1 MYIYICFF
9 PLCIGGFYLS
19 LFIEHHTKRV
29 RVKNVFLILA
39 SLLFYGWTGLHNLM
53 GLIVYILL
61 VFVLGK
67 WLQQIKFGLSKIYIS
82 ICIVILSSILF
93 YFKYFNFMNHA
104 IDAVIGVNIINHHI
118 YAMAGISFITFSAI
132 SYLIDVY
139 RNDARAGNLWE
150 VALYLTFFPKIIS
163 GPIVLWKDFSNSYLK
178 PSYSLSNFIYGL
190 NRIIIGL
197 SKKVIL
203 ADSFGATINNI
214 EASSSIDCVT
224 AWGCAFLYYLQI
236 YYDFSGYSDIAIGLS
251 KVFGFNVA
259 ENFNFPYRS
268 LSITEFWR
276 RWHIS
281 LGNWFKEYVYIPLGG
296 NRKGKKRT
304 LCNLFIVFFI
314 TGVWHG
320 AGMGYLFWGVL
331 HGVCVL
337 GERCLKDTSFYNK
350 IPSYIKWLAI

>member
-1 MYIYICFF
+1 M
-9 PLCIGGFYLS
+9 
-19 LFIEHHTKRV
+19 
-29 RVKNVFLILA
+29 
-39 SLLFYGWTGLHNLM
+39 
-53 GLIVYILL
+53 
-61 VFVLGK
+61 
-67 WLQQIKFGLSKIYIS
+67 
-82 ICIVILSSILF
+82 
-93 YFKYFNFMNHA
+93 
-104 IDAVIGVNIINHHI
+104 
-118 YAMAGISFITFSAI
+118 
-132 SYLIDVY
+132 
-139 RNDARAGNLWE
+139 
-150 VALYLTFFPKIIS
+150 
-163 GPIVLWKDFSNSYLK
+163 
-178 PSYSLSNFIYGL
+178 
-190 NRIIIGL
+190 
-197 SKKVIL
+197 
-203 ADSFGATINNI
+203 
-214 EASSSIDCVT
+214 
-224 AWGCAFLYYLQI
+224 QI

-350 IPSYIKWLAI
+350 IPSYIKWLATMIIVLIGWEFFRLGSFGETINFLKVMFGFNTMQNINFTFQYFFSKKIIILAAMAMAGATIPGKLINKVIQADISKNIIVIKQIVYIVLLVVVIICIVNSTYSPFIYFNY